1 MFGLVT
7 FEELKTL
14 YGHETAHS
22 LLLELERQVDLNS
35 ERVVRFNPEK
45 RMQLVFD
52 IMGSET
58 LDKTTEHKKMIGYM

>member
-22 LLLELERQVDLNS
+22 LLLELERQVDLNPES
-35 ERVVRFNPEK
+35 VARFSPEK

-52 IMGSET
+52 IMESET
-58 LDKTTEHKKMIGYM
+58 LEKEARRKATIQ